1 MSRYLISN
9 NLSYLENLNDDF
21 QNYMIGSV
29 DKYNAKKWGV
39 ITKHKDENNYALDLG
54 SETEVEEISS
64 IISNSDKLKLVKK
77 LPNGW
82 IKPQIG
88 K

>member
-21 QNYMIGSV
+21 Q
-29 DKYNAKKWGV
+29 
-39 ITKHKDENNYALDLG
+39 HKDENNYALDLG
-54 SETEVEEISS
+54 SDKEVKRILSV
-64 IISNSDKLKLVKK
+64 ISNSDKLKLVKK